1 MAYGAFNTGSGAST
15 YDLDLLA
22 AGVINGCVNAPLT
35 TTDEVVIATR
45 NGKQIVAYTAR
56 PQEKSDYDLVVA
68 NVVAGLVRML
78 ERFRTEAL
86 VERRTLAAD
95 VIRGIVSAPLMTAD
109 ENQICLSGGEPLLAY
124 QVDEDEKSYTD
135 QAIAKAVVELMTTG
149 DWYQAQNLAAM
160 QVLDAERLNLAA
172 DVIRGTISSVPI
184 MTRSGEQICLSNG
197 KALLAYQLKEDEK
210 SYTDKMVEKAVAEL
224 LSVLEW
230 CQAQNAEATHKE
242 VLAEKYALVADMVC
256 GSISAPLVTRSGNQ
270 ICLSS
275 GELLIA
281 YQLKEDEKSY
291 TEKAIAKAV
300 KEILTTVDWH
310 LARLEENEKAY
321 TDRAVARLSA
331 VVEQYQAQN
340 VATMQTLETERQI
353 LAADIMRGTVS
364 APLLTKSGV
373 QICLTNGE
381 QLFAYQVREDE
392 KSYADMLVMKN
403 IAELSA
409 TVERYQ
415 AQNLAVMQS
424 LVTGLMS
431 GQLAVPMANNEGTA
445 VITPSG
451 VNITAVK
458 NL

>member
-1 MAYGAFNTGSGAST
+1 
-15 YDLDLLA
+15 
-22 AGVINGCVNAPLT
+22 
-35 TTDEVVIATR
+35 
-45 NGKQIVAYTAR
+45 
-56 PQEKSDYDLVVA
+56 
-68 NVVAGLVRML
+68 
-78 ERFRTEAL
+78 
-86 VERRTLAAD
+86 
-95 VIRGIVSAPLMTAD
+95 
-109 ENQICLSGGEPLLAY
+109 
-124 QVDEDEKSYTD
+124 
-135 QAIAKAVVELMTTG
+135 MTTG

-210 SYTDKMVEKAVAEL
+210 SYTDKTVEKAVAEL

-256 GSISAPLVTRSGNQ
+256 GNISAPLVTRSGNQ
-270 ICLSS
+270 ICLSN
-275 GELLIA
+275 GEVLIA